1 MSKPDLSC
9 EVEIV
14 PAFHDLDPMDIVWHG
29 NYAKYFEIA
38 RCALLDRF
46 DYGYPRMKES
56 GYAWP
61 IVELQQK
68 FIRSASFGQR
78 LIVRAEIIEWESRL
92 RISYLIRDAV
102 TGHKVHKATS
112 TQVAVDMRTRDLC
125 FVCPPVL
132 WQRLGVAA

>member
-46 DYGYPRMKES
+46 DYGYTRMKES

-68 FIRSASFGQR
+68 FIRTASFGQR

-92 RISYLIRDAV
+92 RIVYLIRDAV

-112 TQVAVDMRTRDLC
+112 TQVAVDMRTRELC

-132 WQRLGVAA
+132 WDRLGVAS

>member
-1 MSKPDLSC
+1 MKPDFSC

-46 DYGYPRMKES
+46 DYGYLRMKES

-68 FIRSASFGQR
+68 FIRTASFGQR

-102 TGHKVHKATS
+102 SGHKVHKATS
-112 TQVAVDMRTRDLC
+112 TQVAVDMGTRELC

-132 WQRLGVAA
+132 WQRLGVAP

>member
-1 MSKPDLSC
+1 MKPDLSC
-9 EVEIV
+9 EVEVV

-46 DYGYPRMKES
+46 DYGYLRMKES

-68 FIRSASFGQR
+68 FIRTASFAQK
-78 LIVRAEIIEWESRL
+78 LIVRAEIIEWENRL
-92 RISYLIRDAV
+92 RIAYLIRDAV
-102 TGHKVHKATS
+102 TGHKIHKATS
-112 TQVAVDMRTRDLC
+112 TQVAVDMRTRELC

-132 WQRLGVAA
+132 WQRLGVAS